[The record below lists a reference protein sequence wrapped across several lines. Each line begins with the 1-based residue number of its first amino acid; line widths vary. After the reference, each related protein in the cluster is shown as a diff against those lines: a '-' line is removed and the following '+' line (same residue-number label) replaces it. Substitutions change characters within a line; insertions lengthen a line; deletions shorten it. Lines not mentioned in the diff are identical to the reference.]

1 MQEDCSEDGYD
12 AESELCFGHTREMK
26 RQCTFTV
33 NRFRYNHRDMFR
45 VRCRSVGGE
54 SPVGSRLH
62 RGEPMPEVK
71 DAYESQEDAE
81 KAAAKMQEYHDR
93 FEAKRG
99 KRKRRK
105 R

>member
-1 MQEDCSEDGYD
+1 MVGQD
-12 AESELCFGHTREMK
+12 REETFKNQMK
-26 RQCTFTV
+26 RQCKFTV

-54 SPVGSRLH
+54 SPVGSRLQ
-62 RGEPMPEVK
+62 RVEPMPEVK

>member
-1 MQEDCSEDGYD
+1 
-12 AESELCFGHTREMK
+12 MK
-26 RQCTFTV
+26 CEFNVR
-33 NRFRYNHRDMFR
+33 RFRYNHRDMFR

-54 SPVGSRLH
+54 SPVGSRFH

-71 DAYESQEDAE
+71 ESYETKAE
-81 KAAAKMQEYHDR
+81 AKQAAAKMQDYHAR

>member
-1 MQEDCSEDGYD
+1 
-12 AESELCFGHTREMK
+12 MK
-26 RQCTFTV
+26 RQCKFTV
-33 NRFRYNHRDMFR
+33 NRFRYNHRDMYR
-45 VRCRSVGGE
+45 VRCRSVAGE

-62 RGEPMPEVK
+62 RGEPMQDIK
-71 DAYESQEDAE
+71 DAYDNEAE
-81 KAAAKMQEYHDR
+81 AEEAAAKMQDYHDR

>member
-1 MQEDCSEDGYD
+1 
-12 AESELCFGHTREMK
+12 MK
-26 RQCTFTV
+26 RQCIFTV

-45 VRCRSVGGE
+45 VRCRSDAGE
-54 SPVGSRLH
+54 SPVGSRFH

-71 DAYESQEDAE
+71 ESYEMEAE
-81 KAAAKMQEYHDR
+81 AKQAAERMQDYHDR

-99 KRKRRK
+99 KRKLRR

>member
-1 MQEDCSEDGYD
+1 
-12 AESELCFGHTREMK
+12 MK

-45 VRCRSVGGE
+45 IRCRSVGGE
-54 SPVGSRLH
+54 SPVGSRFH
-62 RGEPMPEVK
+62 RGEPMPDIK
-71 DAYESQEDAE
+71 DAYDTEAE
-81 KAAAKMQEYHDR
+81 AEEAAAKMQDYHDR

-99 KRKRRK
+99 KRKGRR

>member
-1 MQEDCSEDGYD
+1 M
-12 AESELCFGHTREMK
+12 CFGHAGEMK
-26 RQCTFTV
+26 RQCTFSV

-81 KAAAKMQEYHDR
+81 NAAAKMQGYHDR

-99 KRKRRK
+99 KQKRSR

>member
-1 MQEDCSEDGYD
+1 
-12 AESELCFGHTREMK
+12 
-26 RQCTFTV
+26 
-33 NRFRYNHRDMFR
+33 
-45 VRCRSVGGE
+45 
-54 SPVGSRLH
+54 
-62 RGEPMPEVK
+62 MPEVK

-81 KAAAKMQEYHDR
+81 KAAANMQEYHDR

>member
-1 MQEDCSEDGYD
+1 
-12 AESELCFGHTREMK
+12 MK

-54 SPVGSRLH
+54 SPVGARFN

-71 DAYESQEDAE
+71 ESYETDAE
-81 KAAAKMQEYHDR
+81 AKQAAERMQGYHDR

>member
-1 MQEDCSEDGYD
+1 
-12 AESELCFGHTREMK
+12 MK

-62 RGEPMPEVK
+62 RGEPLPEVQES
-71 DAYESQEDAE
+71 YETEAE
-81 KAAAKMQEYHDR
+81 AKQAAERMQDYHDT
-93 FEAKRG
+93 FEAKRA